1 MKLFKTMKHRGQLWV
16 RAADI
21 PELQA
26 AVRVPERPAEP
37 DETVI
42 AILKAQVIGD
52 SEDLAAELRKASSMD
67 INLAFHMYP
76 LTRKK
81 CARAAELLEKF
92 ASERKA
98 QA

>member
-1 MKLFKTMKHRGQLWV
+1 MKLFKTMKNRGQLWV

-52 SEDLAAELRKASSMD
+52 AEDLAAELRKASLD
-67 INLAFHMYP
+67 INFTFCMCQLS
-76 LTRKK
+76 RKE
-81 CARAAELLEKF
+81 CARAAELLELF

>member
-26 AVRVPERPAEP
+26 AARIERPAEP